1 MNTSVLDNPDLL
13 PIVARYIPLW
23 VAPNFRTMLSGPVF
37 SPKPLINCIK
47 VCRLWQQIMT
57 PILWEMYNYE
67 AMLRC
72 NIPPEVI
79 EAQSHHFRFVHIA
92 GPDPIPQLLKARRVR
107 RLVLSKSENLETF
120 LDLIINNGDSLTTLE
135 WHLPDSG
142 DTALKKEAIQ
152 YALEKLTKLESLS
165 LTHWSHCSVG
175 QIARIAKN
183 NPGLK
188 KLSFTFSKNL
198 AQTPGTHP
206 PLNVTELNLDGQWE
220 DNPGFVQL
228 LQLCPKLESI
238 KFWATSTIPAAAV
251 SKNLREYCPK
261 LTSIRSLNSIMP
273 TTIGGSPDEDDVVE
287 IVRAATGLVHFEF
300 PMDDLTSDITK
311 ALLDLHAETLETM
324 RLYLDG
330 GDPLSLTNINVILT
344 ECSNLAILAVEN
356 EQDEWS
362 PEDAENLL
370 ADPWNCPKLKFLQ
383 VTGFN
388 VIGEDYE
395 ELDDY
400 AFDVE
405 EDEYSSD
412 EDKEAY
418 YDTFPGMSKEARAAR
433 KAMLKADKAT
443 LEVSFQGFTAD
454 LEKRGWTLRSSHP
467 TEEYKCLKPAIE
479 HIMDRV
485 FTMSEMEE
493 VLLGHDL
500 FFVRKNV
507 KPF

>member
-1 MNTSVLDNPDLL
+1 MKTSVLDNPDLL

-47 VCRLWQQIMT
+47 VCRLWRHIMT
-57 PILWEMYNYE
+57 PILWEMYNDE

-72 NIPPEVI
+72 NIPPDVI

-92 GPDPIPQLLKARRVR
+92 TSDPIPHPLNARRVR
-107 RLVLSKSENLETF
+107 RLVIAKSDNMETF
-120 LDLIINNGDSLTTLE
+120 LDLILHNGDSLTTLE

-142 DTALKKEAIQ
+142 DTPGKKEAIQ

-165 LTHWSHCSVG
+165 LSEWSHCSVG
-175 QIARIAKN
+175 QITRIGKN

-188 KLSFTFSKNL
+188 KLSLILSKNL

-228 LQLCPKLESI
+228 LRFCPKLESI
-238 KFWATSTIPAAAV
+238 KFWATSSIPAAAV
-251 SKNLREYCPK
+251 SKNLRECCPK
-261 LTSIRSLNSIMP
+261 LASIRSLNSNIP
-273 TTIGGSPDEDDVVE
+273 IAIGGSPDEDDVME

-311 ALLDLHAETLETM
+311 VLLDLHAETLETIQ
-324 RLYLDG
+324 LYLDG

-344 ECSNLAILAVEN
+344 GCSNLAVLSVDN

-370 ADPWNCPKLKFLQ
+370 ADPWNCPKLKFLE
-383 VTGFN
+383 VSGFN
-388 VIGEDYE
+388 VIDEDYDE
-395 ELDDY
+395 QDEY
-400 AFDVE
+400 PFDVE

-412 EDKEAY
+412 EDKNAY
-418 YDTFPGMSKEARAAR
+418 YDLPGMSKEVRAAR
-433 KAMLKADKAT
+433 KAKLKVDKAR
-443 LEVSFQGFTAD
+443 LEESFKVFTAD
-454 LEKRGWTLRSSHP
+454 LEKRGWALRSTYP

-479 HIMDRV
+479 QIMSRV
-485 FTMSEMEE
+485 FTMPEMEE

-500 FFVRKNV
+500 FFVK
-507 KPF
+507 KP